1 MTDTPPDVEARMA
14 TLLAA
19 RSGSDRVRMISD
31 MFEFA
36 RTLIVANIRANHR
49 AITDAE
55 LRALIF
61 DRTYG
66 DDFDR
71 IARDRIVARL
81 SG

>member
-1 MTDTPPDVEARMA
+1 MTDTPPEVEARMA

-19 RSGSDRVRMISD
+19 RSGSDRVRMISE
-31 MFEFA
+31 MFELA
-36 RTLIVANIRANHR
+36 RMLIVANIRANHP

-71 IARDRIVARL
+71 VARDRIVARL
-81 SG
+81 CR